1 MIAPGRRRL
10 GLLLLGV
17 LLAGCGSSPGAQ
29 PSMPDVAPASS
40 APPAAAT
47 PSSSAFGPAQTSPR
61 GLLVKKVGQ
70 PAGFSNPGGEVTAT
84 FVVDKITVDGRCTGE
99 FAEQPENGH
108 FVILDIRV
116 ETTAAM
122 RENDGVQINPMDFS
136 VIGPDG
142 VTESQLSTAAA
153 GQCVDLTDTLQPQRY
168 TPASKYRGK
177 LVLDTAH
184 PAGVLILQ
192 PPGGGGWEWTYPA

>member
-1 MIAPGRRRL
+1 MIAPGRRHL
-10 GLLLLGV
+10 GLLLLSG
-17 LLAGCGSSPGAQ
+17 LLAGCGSPGVQ
-29 PSMPDVAPASS
+29 PAMPEVAPAASTPPL
-40 APPAAAT
+40 APAT
-47 PSSSAFGPAQTSPR
+47 SSAFGPSETSPR

-70 PAGFSNPGGEVTAT
+70 PAGFSNQAKEVTAT
-84 FVVDKITVDGRCTGE
+84 FVVDKITVDGACTGQ
-99 FAEQPENGH
+99 FAEKPENGH

-116 ETTAAM
+116 ETTPAM
-122 RENDGVQINPMDFS
+122 TENDGVQINPMDWS

-142 VTESQLSTAAA
+142 VTESQLSTTAA
-153 GQCVDLTDTLQPQRY
+153 GQCVDLKDSLQPQRY